1 MWISYLEAEILK
13 KRISRFRGRFCIFR
27 GTQDQNLP
35 QDLIIKVTVS
45 RCISKWWSECWS
57 NFYCLKPLIGANAN
71 SSNRVLCKKVG
82 CAESEICSLEHLFSS
97 IVKKT
102 VHYIITNAFVH
113 HFYIYC
119 GHPYEKNKFLCCL
132 KRR

>member
-1 MWISYLEAEILK
+1 MRISTLFYNVIIALNGFGMLKYIHLGKKNMWISYLEAEILK

-35 QDLIIKVTVS
+35 QDHIIKVTVS

-82 CAESEICSLEHLFSS
+82 CAESEICSLEHLFLS
-97 IVKKT
+97 IFQKVC
-102 VHYIITNAFVH
+102 IIS
-113 HFYIYC
+113 
-119 GHPYEKNKFLCCL
+119 
-132 KRR
+132 